1 MKSFVTCGSSLIF
14 LSQFSYGQQPRTF
27 ASSGATLTT
36 YGKTFTGGGKII
48 AGSSPAKTVVSGTT
62 ALTFSPGAGLVQL
75 PGVTA
80 GNTDFRFFDGIN
92 PSGTRIALFDSRGT
106 GGTAIFDLTT
116 NTRSSPPPV
125 PVPIGPINT
134 VSAVSV
140 FDIADNGDFSGAIT
154 DGSGTRHGCHYSVA
168 TGTYTLLGNVP
179 NSTNDPSTNPV
190 AISADGTSIAGYERV
205 GTFDGAFLW
214 TVSGGF
220 TLLEAPAN
228 ASTPSG
234 DIRDISPNGRFIVGG
249 GRDSEARGGGS
260 TAMRWDR
267 GQALGFPTGL
277 GLARATEFLSSDAFT
292 VNNAGVTGGFYRR
305 PGGQNT
311 DSRAAVWLP
320 DGSLRDL
327 NDHLVSTY
335 GFDPE
340 AFHMAI
346 ITSISEDGK
355 TLAGS
360 ITGSDFIPEG
370 FVLTLPDP
378 VGGGT
383 VNPPTAAET
392 ALDDYLGGFNVP
404 TDKRGASDDPDVD
417 GIANLMEFALGLNP
431 NAHSVLPLTSVSGNT
446 ASITYVQANPDHVT
460 YSVTF
465 SLDLGSVS
473 PFVPDAVNQGT
484 PAIDGI
490 TTASVSTTGK
500 LNGFLRVE
508 ASLRP

>member
-1 MKSFVTCGSSLIF
+1 MKSLIACGISVIL
-14 LSQFSYGQQPRTF
+14 LSHLASAQQPRTF
-27 ASSGATLTT
+27 VSGGATLTT

-62 ALTFSPGAGLVQL
+62 ASTFSPGAGLVQL

-92 PSGTRIALFDSRGT
+92 PSGTRITLFDSRGV

-125 PVPIGPINT
+125 PVPIGPIST

-140 FDIADNGDFSGAIT
+140 FDIADNGDFSGVIT
-154 DGSGTRHGCHYSVA
+154 DGSGTRHGCLYSVA

-249 GRDSEARGGGS
+249 GKDSEARGGGS

-267 GQALGFPTGL
+267 GEALGFPVGL
-277 GLARATEFLSSDAFT
+277 GLAHPENSTQSDAFC
-292 VNNAGVTGGFYRR
+292 VNDAGITGGFYRR
-305 PGGQNT
+305 TGVQNT
-311 DSRAAVWLP
+311 DSRAAVWLA

-327 NDHLVSTY
+327 NDYLVSTY
-335 GFDPE
+335 GFDPT
-340 AFHMAI
+340 AFHMGVL
-346 ITSISEDGK
+346 TSISEDGK
-355 TLAGS
+355 TIAGS
-360 ITGSDFIPEG
+360 ITDSDFIPEG
-370 FVLTLPDP
+370 FILTLPDS
-378 VGGGT
+378 VGAGAAS
-383 VNPPTAAET
+383 PPTAAET

-404 TDKRGASDDPDVD
+404 TGLRGASDDADGD
-417 GIANLMEFALGLNP
+417 GITNLMEFALGFNP
-431 NAHSVLPLTSVSGNT
+431 STHSSLPTTSVSGST
-446 ASITYVQANPDHVT
+446 ASLTYVQANPDHVT

-484 PAIDGI
+484 PAIDGT

-500 LNGFLRVE
+500 PKGFLRVE
-508 ASLRP
+508 ASLKP